1 MKKIFFSLLVAL
13 VACNSF
19 TCSAFDIKEALGK
32 VLSSDSTSTTISS
45 IGSVISDVIGSQK
58 VELKDLVGTWKYS
71 APAVSFKSDN
81 LLQQAGGAAVASSI
95 EQKILPFYTR
105 SGITGLKVQFAEDST
120 FTMNVKKITAKG
132 TISTDKSGNYVFSF
146 QALGK
151 VNVGTMTAYISKSY
165 TNELSLTFDAT
176 KLMTL
181 VEKVA
186 NYSNNTTLKTAST
199 LLNSYDG
206 ITVGFKLKKQ

>member
-1 MKKIFFSLLVAL
+1 MKRIFYSLFIAIVF
-13 VACNSF
+13 CNSF
-19 TCSAFDIKEALGK
+19 TCNAFDIKDALGK
-32 VLSSDSTSTTISS
+32 VLSADSTSTTASN
-45 IGSVISDVIGSQK
+45 IGNVISAVIGPQK

-81 LLQQAGGAAVASSI
+81 FLQQAGGAAAASSI

-105 SGITGLKVQFAEDST
+105 SGIAGLKVQFMEDST
-120 FTMNVKKITAKG
+120 FTMKVKRINAKG
-132 TISTDKSGNYVFSF
+132 TISIDEAGNYVFHF

-151 VNVGTMTAYISKSY
+151 VNVGTMTAYINKSY
-165 TNELSLTFDAT
+165 TNELSLTFDAS

-181 VEKVA
+181 IEKVA

>member
-1 MKKIFFSLLVAL
+1 MKRIFFSLFVAI
-13 VACNSF
+13 VVCNSF
-19 TCSAFDIKEALGK
+19 TCNAFDIKDALGK
-32 VLSSDSTSTTISS
+32 VLSADSTSTTASN
-45 IGSVISDVIGSQK
+45 IGNVISAVIGPQK

-81 LLQQAGGAAVASSI
+81 FLQQAGGAAAASSI

-105 SGITGLKVQFAEDST
+105 TGITGLKVQFMEDST
-120 FTMNVKKITAKG
+120 FTMKVKRINAKG
-132 TISTDKSGNYVFSF
+132 TISIDEAGNYVFHF

-151 VNVGTMTAYISKSY
+151 VNVGTMTAYINKSY
-165 TNELSLTFDAT
+165 TNELSLTFDAS

-181 VEKVA
+181 IEKVA

>member
-1 MKKIFFSLLVAL
+1 MI
-13 VACNSF
+13 
-19 TCSAFDIKEALGK
+19 SA
-32 VLSSDSTSTTISS
+32 
-45 IGSVISDVIGSQK
+45 VIGSQK
-58 VELKDLVGTWKYS
+58 VELKDLVGTWNYS

-81 LLQQAGGAAVASSI
+81 LLQQAGGAAAASSI

-105 SGITGLKVQFAEDST
+105 SGITRLKVQFAEDST
-120 FTMNVKKITAKG
+120 FTMTVKKITAKG
-132 TISTDKSGNYVFSF
+132 TISTDESGNYVFSF

>member
-1 MKKIFFSLLVAL
+1 M
-13 VACNSF
+13 
-19 TCSAFDIKEALGK
+19 T
-32 VLSSDSTSTTISS
+32 
-45 IGSVISDVIGSQK
+45 
-58 VELKDLVGTWKYS
+58 
-71 APAVSFKSDN
+71 
-81 LLQQAGGAAVASSI
+81 
-95 EQKILPFYTR
+95 
-105 SGITGLKVQFAEDST
+105 
-120 FTMNVKKITAKG
+120 VKKVTAKG
-132 TISTDKSGNYVFSF
+132 TISTDKSGNYVFTF